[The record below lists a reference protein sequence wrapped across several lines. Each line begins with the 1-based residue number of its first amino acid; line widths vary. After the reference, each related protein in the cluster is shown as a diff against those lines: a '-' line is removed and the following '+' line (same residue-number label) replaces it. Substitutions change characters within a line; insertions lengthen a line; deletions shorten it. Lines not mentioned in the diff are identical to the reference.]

1 MTARFV
7 LIPRRNLVAAL
18 CLGLLF
24 TLLQAIGG
32 TQSAHASYLPNPYT
46 FSYSFNCPETYTAGT
61 RNSYYPAFCG
71 PVPPASDPGP
81 SYVRQGTYI
90 NLVDSSVAFATGV
103 SNHDSGTNDLNRG
116 LRPAADGSFTLE
128 AWVKSPDYS
137 TENAVVLLGASPSF
151 ISQREGALT
160 VGTKEI
166 KTVGGTSYTFWYAD
180 VSGWATMFFRFP
192 TSSMSVNQW
201 HWVVVNQDS
210 TNGFELF
217 VDGIPG
223 TPTGSVN
230 DISAPAG
237 VRFVTGG
244 TNGSKQLYFFDD
256 SARRASNGKM
266 LLNGSYQIG
275 AWLGKRWGDQQRNT
289 IGGASFGDIRYTAP
303 SIYSSAATS
312 LTVPTSSPAKLPGT
326 QLLLTS
332 GDTTDGITDESGNQ
346 QLQFVNVTT
355 SRANAT
361 VTGWSTLQTQASFN
375 LTTTSANVNNA
386 TTLTTSGGSG
396 SGAVSFVV
404 NSGPCTISSGN
415 QLTASATGTCVV
427 AATKANDGT
436 YNSTTVTGNITISS
450 TPPEPSPTPTP
461 VVVSVPIPS
470 PPQQSEILSVDP
482 RTCYVGVPTEFVISG
497 RFNEAL
503 TNISIN
509 GMNLPVNSWR
519 QSESEVAFTFTATQ
533 VGEQTIQLY
542 NGSIPLLAVQ
552 RVMALSKPVAP
563 LPIDIPKPSENTLP
577 IDIPKTSG
585 NTQPTSSMKKIATLK
600 FSLGASAMTAAQRR
614 EIASIVKLIRKS
626 TVTTVLLYGHSD
638 IQPGVD
644 NAKLSEKRAKSVR
657 AAISPLLEG
666 YVLKM
671 GWFAATKP
679 AVKGNSQS
687 AYAEN
692 RRVEVWVK

>member
-1 MTARFV
+1 
-7 LIPRRNLVAAL
+7 
-18 CLGLLF
+18 
-24 TLLQAIGG
+24 
-32 TQSAHASYLPNPYT
+32 
-46 FSYSFNCPETYTAGT
+46 
-61 RNSYYPAFCG
+61 
-71 PVPPASDPGP
+71 
-81 SYVRQGTYI
+81 
-90 NLVDSSVAFATGV
+90 
-103 SNHDSGTNDLNRG
+103 
-116 LRPAADGSFTLE
+116 
-128 AWVKSPDYS
+128 
-137 TENAVVLLGASPSF
+137 
-151 ISQREGALT
+151 
-160 VGTKEI
+160 
-166 KTVGGTSYTFWYAD
+166 
-180 VSGWATMFFRFP
+180 
-192 TSSMSVNQW
+192 
-201 HWVVVNQDS
+201 
-210 TNGFELF
+210 
-217 VDGIPG
+217 
-223 TPTGSVN
+223 
-230 DISAPAG
+230 
-237 VRFVTGG
+237 
-244 TNGSKQLYFFDD
+244 
-256 SARRASNGKM
+256 M

-552 RVMALSKPVAP
+552 RVMALSTPP
-563 LPIDIPKPSENTLP
+563 EPSPSPT
-577 IDIPKTSG
+577 
-585 NTQPTSSMKKIATLK
+585 PTSSMKKIATLK

-644 NAKLSEKRAKSVR
+644 NAKLSKKRAKSVR